1 MKTLYKVGKYLVS
14 EDLSTI
20 YVYDNWCKTPSA
32 AKFRKL
38 GFSGSSGS
46 FGGDNI
52 CLGIDPQG
60 NKIMSDGVW
69 YVYEGGMSPEEKDF
83 VISQIKKQKEVK

>member
-1 MKTLYKVGKYLVS
+1 MKTFYKVDKYLVS
-14 EDLSTI
+14 DDLSTI
-20 YVYDNWCKTPSA
+20 YKYDNWCKTAAA
-32 AKFRKL
+32 AKFRKQCV
-38 GFSGSSGS
+38 SGSSGS
-46 FGGDNI
+46 FGGRNI

-83 VISQIKKQKEVK
+83 IVSQIKKQKD

>member
-14 EDLSTI
+14 EDLSII
-20 YVYDNWCKTPSA
+20 YVYDNWCKTPAA

-60 NKIMSDGVW
+60 NEIMSDGVW
-69 YVYEGGMSPEEKDF
+69 YVYEGGITPEEKDLI
-83 VISQIKKQKEVK
+83 ISQIKKQKDEK